1 MGRPYIRDMRR
12 GAALGFVV
20 LLVALVVTLLL
31 VARSWQS
38 LAPTAI
44 EVSRPGAPDVNV
56 RVNDHGES
64 EAAEALRR
72 GNMPDLKDAR
82 KATDARSEEIQRALS
97 EVE

>member
-1 MGRPYIRDMRR
+1 M
-12 GAALGFVV
+12 
-20 LLVALVVTLLL
+20 LLVALVVTLTL

-38 LAPTAI
+38 LAPHAI

-64 EAAEALRR
+64 EAADALRR
-72 GNMPDLKDAR
+72 GNMPDLKQTRD
-82 KATDARSEEIQRALS
+82 ATDARSEEIQRALS